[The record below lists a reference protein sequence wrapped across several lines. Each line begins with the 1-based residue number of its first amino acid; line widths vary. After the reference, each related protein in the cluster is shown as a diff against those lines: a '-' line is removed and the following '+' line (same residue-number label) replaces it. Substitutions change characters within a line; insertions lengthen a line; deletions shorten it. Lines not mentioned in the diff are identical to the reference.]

1 MIKRVLPFC
10 LLLGAMPVAA
20 QDGLDLVGDRPQ
32 RTASAVTVPVG
43 LVQNELGY
51 THARADGR
59 SVDTL
64 GEWLFRWGAARD
76 FEVRVLVGSLAWLED
91 AEGQKHNGWTDG
103 GVGLKWTSQHGSG
116 ARPTAALLVET
127 SLPTGGAPFQ
137 EDTLQPA
144 ATIAMDWVLARRLK
158 LGANVGYVW
167 ASRDL
172 VRFDQWWGSLALGVD
187 LGAGVGL
194 FVGGDGNLQEESGGS
209 PTGYLDAGL
218 TYRLSPD
225 LLLDVRYGGGAVDTR
240 FVGLGLVWRGRGP

>member
-10 LLLGAMPVAA
+10 LLLGAVFAVA
-20 QDGLDLVGDRPQ
+20 QEGPDLVGDRPT

-51 THARADGR
+51 THDRTGGQT
-59 SVDTL
+59 VDTA

-76 FEVRVLVGSLAWLED
+76 FEVRLLVGSLAWLED

-116 ARPTAALLVET
+116 ARPTAALLLET

-144 ATIAMDWVLARRLK
+144 ATIAMDWVLVRRVG

-167 ASRDL
+167 ASQDL
-172 VRFDQWWGSLALGVD
+172 VRYSQWWGSLALGVD

-194 FVGGDGNLQEESGGS
+194 FVEGYGNSREEPGGS
-209 PTGYLDAGL
+209 RTGYLDAGL
-218 TYRLSPD
+218 TYRLSPT
-225 LLLDVRYGGGAVDTR
+225 LLLDARYGGGAVDTR